1 MSMIDIS
8 TLLGRYKDILDGDD
22 EKRKRCISVIN
33 EITGL
38 TLDPNNITFK
48 KNAIVL
54 RGNTVIKNELFMH
67 KNRIVEALHKQGMG
81 DIFEIN

>member
-1 MSMIDIS
+1 MAMIDIG

-22 EKRKRCISVIN
+22 EKRKRCITVIN

-38 TLDPNNITFK
+38 ALDPSDITFK

-67 KNRIVEALHKQGMG
+67 KTRIVEGLRKQGLSE
-81 DIFEIN
+81 IFEIS